1 MKQLNSYIVGLNYK
15 VFVHCNT
22 FNQSAYIKDALN
34 GFVIQQTN
42 FPYVCMVM
50 DDCSTDGEQQLLI
63 DWMTQECDMNNAKE
77 FDIPDSRVIIV
88 PHKKNESCTFAFYL
102 LKRNTWKEIDTRK
115 TMYNIWRSRSTYI
128 ALCEGDDY
136 WTDPLKLK
144 KQYDY
149 MEKHPEC
156 PLCFHKATVFSNL
169 ESEISMFDH
178 LENRDYSASEI
189 FNRWT
194 VPTCSAFFRTQTYRD
209 YYKFNK
215 NVLFG
220 DIYLWITLSQA
231 GTIHCLGFNGAV
243 YRRNEN
249 GLSFGSM
256 PLNRR
261 IQLIEQYRM
270 MSKRF
275 PFIKK
280 EAQKA
285 EELHLGGVIYEP
297 YFPGQWKYRFR
308 YMTYHPRLFFSGFM
322 TTTLLS
328 YTFLRNRK
336 KIFHG

>member
-1 MKQLNSYIVGLNYK
+1 MENSLISINKGFR

-22 FNQSAYIKDALN
+22 FNQSAYIKDALY
-34 GFVIQQTN
+34 GFAIQQTN
-42 FPYVCMVM
+42 FPFVCQVI
-50 DDCSTDGEQQLLI
+50 DDCSIDGEQQLLI

-102 LKRNTWKEIDTRK
+102 LKRNTWKEREVK
-115 TMYNIWRSRSTYI
+115 LAMYQPWRESCEYE

-136 WTDPLKLK
+136 WIDPLKLQ

-149 MEKHPEC
+149 MENHLNC
-156 PLCFHKATVFSNL
+156 SLCFHKATVLSNI
-169 ESEISMFDH
+169 ESEISMYDH
-178 LENRDYSASEI
+178 LENRDYSVSEI
-189 FNRWT
+189 FNQWT
-194 VPTCSAFFRTQTYRD
+194 IPTCSAFFRIQFYRD
-209 YYKFNK
+209 YYKINEK
-215 NVLFG
+215 VLFG

-231 GTIHCLGFNGAV
+231 GTIHCLDFNGSV

-249 GLSFGSM
+249 GLSFGPM

-261 IQLIEQYRM
+261 ILLVEQYRM

-297 YFPGQWKYRFR
+297 YFPGQWRYRFR
-308 YMTYHPRLFFSGFM
+308 YMMYHPRLFFSGFM